1 MRLFVGDDWA
11 EDHHDV
17 EVMNEAGKVLA
28 KRRLPEGV
36 AGMAR
41 LHALIGQQLGD
52 DADDAEVVIGTETDR
67 GPWVA
72 ALVAA
77 GYTVYGVNPLQA
89 SRYRERHGVSGAK
102 SDTGD
107 AHMLTDMVRTDS
119 HQLRAV
125 AGDSPDAGAVKV
137 VARTHKTLIWE
148 RTRQVQRLR
157 HQLREYFP
165 AALAAFED
173 LDAPDALE
181 LLGKA
186 PDPARAARL
195 TRAQV
200 SAALKRARRR
210 DIPGK
215 ATAILAALR
224 GEQLGQPPA
233 VTAAYAVTARSLI
246 AVITTLNEQVKVLE
260 EQVRAHFG
268 RHPDAE
274 IYLSQPGIGPVLGAR
289 VLGEFGDDPGR
300 YASGKARKNYAA
312 TSPITRASGKK
323 KVVAARFI
331 RNDRLT
337 DALMSQALSAI
348 SASPGA
354 RALYDAERARGAEH
368 NPALRKLANRLVG
381 ILHGCLKTRTLYDEA
396 TAWPQQE
403 KIHQS
408 DLAA

>member
-1 MRLFVGDDWA
+1 MRLFAGDDWA

-17 EVMNEAGKVLA
+17 ELMDAAGRVLA
-28 KRRLPEGV
+28 RKRLPEGV

-41 LHALIGQQLGD
+41 LNELTGQHLGE
-52 DADDAEVVIGTETDR
+52 DAEDPEVVIGIETDR

-77 GYTVYGVNPLQA
+77 GYVVYAVNPLQA

-102 SDTGD
+102 SDRGD
-107 AHMLTDMVRTDS
+107 SHMLADMVRTDS

-125 AGDSPDAGAVKV
+125 AGDSPDAAAVKV

-157 HQLREYFP
+157 YQLREYFP

-173 LDAPDALE
+173 LDALDALE
-181 LLGKA
+181 LLARA
-186 PDPARAARL
+186 PDPARARRL

-210 DIPGK
+210 DIPAK

-224 GEQLGQPPA
+224 SAQLGQPEA

-246 AVITTLNEQVKVLE
+246 AVITVLNEQVKALE
-260 EQVRAHFG
+260 SEVEAVFG

-274 IYLSQPGIGPVLGAR
+274 IYLSQPGLGPVLGPR
-289 VLGEFGDDPGR
+289 VLGEFGDDPHR

-312 TSPITRASGKK
+312 TSPLTRASGKK
-323 KVVAARFI
+323 KVVVARFI

-337 DALMSQALSAI
+337 DALMAQAFTALSV
-348 SASPGA
+348 SPGA
-354 RALYDAERARGAEH
+354 RALYDAERARGTEY
-368 NPALRKLANRLVG
+368 NPALRKVANRLVG

-396 TAWPQQE
+396 TAWPHPE
-403 KIHQS
+403 NR
-408 DLAA
+408 LAA

>member
-1 MRLFVGDDWA
+1 M
-11 EDHHDV
+11 
-17 EVMNEAGKVLA
+17 
-28 KRRLPEGV
+28 
-36 AGMAR
+36 
-41 LHALIGQQLGD
+41 
-52 DADDAEVVIGTETDR
+52 
-67 GPWVA
+67 
-72 ALVAA
+72 
-77 GYTVYGVNPLQA
+77 
-89 SRYRERHGVSGAK
+89 
-102 SDTGD
+102 
-107 AHMLTDMVRTDS
+107 
-119 HQLRAV
+119 
-125 AGDSPDAGAVKV
+125 
-137 VARTHKTLIWE
+137 
-148 RTRQVQRLR
+148 
-157 HQLREYFP
+157 
-165 AALAAFED
+165 
-173 LDAPDALE
+173 
-181 LLGKA
+181 
-186 PDPARAARL
+186 
-195 TRAQV
+195 

-224 GEQLGQPPA
+224 SEQLGQPPA

-354 RALYDAERARGAEH
+354 RALYDAERDRGAEH

-396 TAWPQQE
+396 TAWPQRE
-403 KIHQS
+403 NPPQS

>member
-17 EVMNEAGKVLA
+17 ELMNEQGRVLA
-28 KRRLPEGV
+28 HMRLPEGV

-41 LHALIGQQLGD
+41 LHELIGEQLGE
-52 DADDAEVVIGTETDR
+52 DADDAEVIIGTETDR

-89 SRYRERHGVSGAK
+89 SRYQKRHGVSGAK

-107 AHMLTDMVRTDS
+107 AHMLTDMVHTDS
-119 HQLRAV
+119 HQLRAMT
-125 AGDSPDAGAVKV
+125 GDSPNAGAVKV

-165 AALAAFED
+165 AALGAFED

-181 LLGKA
+181 LLARA
-186 PDPARAARL
+186 PDPARAAKL
-195 TRAQV
+195 TRAQI

-210 DIPGK
+210 NIADKTGVIM
-215 ATAILAALR
+215 AALR
-224 GEQLGQPPA
+224 GEYLGQPPA
-233 VTAAYAVTARSLI
+233 LTAAYAATARSLI
-246 AVITTLNEQVKVLE
+246 AVITALNDQVTTLEQ
-260 EQVRAHFG
+260 QVREHFG
-268 RHPDAE
+268 QHPDAE
-274 IYLSQPGIGPVLGAR
+274 IYQSQPGLAAILGAR
-289 VLGEFGDDPGR
+289 VLGEFGDDPHR
-300 YASGKARKNYAA
+300 YADAKSRKNYGG

-331 RNDRLT
+331 RNSRLT
-337 DALMSQALSAI
+337 
-348 SASPGA
+348 
-354 RALYDAERARGAEH
+354 
-368 NPALRKLANRLVG
+368 
-381 ILHGCLKTRTLYDEA
+381 
-396 TAWPQQE
+396 
-403 KIHQS
+403 
-408 DLAA
+408 

>member
-1 MRLFVGDDWA
+1 
-11 EDHHDV
+11 
-17 EVMNEAGKVLA
+17 
-28 KRRLPEGV
+28 
-36 AGMAR
+36 
-41 LHALIGQQLGD
+41 
-52 DADDAEVVIGTETDR
+52 
-67 GPWVA
+67 
-72 ALVAA
+72 
-77 GYTVYGVNPLQA
+77 
-89 SRYRERHGVSGAK
+89 
-102 SDTGD
+102 
-107 AHMLTDMVRTDS
+107 
-119 HQLRAV
+119 V

-186 PDPARAARL
+186 SDPARAARL

-210 DIPGK
+210 NIPEK
-215 ATAILAALR
+215 TTAILAALR
-224 GEQLGQPPA
+224 SEQLAQPPA
-233 VTAAYAVTARSLI
+233 VAAAYAVTVRALI

-260 EQVRAHFG
+260 EQVGAHFG

-331 RNDRLT
+331 RNQRLA
-337 DALMSQALSAI
+337 DALMSQALSALT
-348 SASPGA
+348 ASPGA
-354 RALYDAERARGAEH
+354 RALYDAERDRGTEH

-381 ILHGCLKTRTLYDEA
+381 ILHGCLKTHTPYDEA

-403 KIHQS
+403 NIHQS

>member
-17 EVMNEAGKVLA
+17 ELMDEAGRVLA
-28 KRRLPEGV
+28 RKRLPEGV

-41 LHALIGQQLGD
+41 LHALIGEHLGD
-52 DADDAEVVIGTETDR
+52 GAEDAEVVVGTETDR

-125 AGDSPDAGAVKV
+125 AGDSPDAGAVKL

-157 HQLREYFP
+157 HQLREYYP
-165 AALAAFED
+165 AALVAFED

-186 PDPARAARL
+186 SDPARAARL

-210 DIPGK
+210 NIPDK

-224 GEQLGQPPA
+224 SEQLAQPSA
-233 VTAAYAVTARSLI
+233 VAAAYAVTVRSLI
-246 AVITTLNEQVKVLE
+246 AVIITLNEQVKILE
-260 EQVRAHFG
+260 EQVGAHFG

-331 RNDRLT
+331 RNQRLT
-337 DALMSQALSAI
+337 DALMAQALSAI

-354 RALYDAERARGAEH
+354 RALYDAERARGTEH

-381 ILHGCLKTRTLYDEA
+381 ILHGCLKTRTPYDEA
-396 TAWPQQE
+396 TAWPQQGN
-403 KIHQS
+403 IHQS

>member
-1 MRLFVGDDWA
+1 MDARGR
-11 EDHHDV
+11 
-17 EVMNEAGKVLA
+17 VLA
-28 KRRLPEGV
+28 RKRLPEGV

-41 LHALIGQQLGD
+41 LHELIGEQLGE
-52 DADDAEVVIGTETDR
+52 DADDAEVIVGTETDR

-89 SRYRERHGVSGAK
+89 SRYRQRHGVSGAK

-107 AHMLTDMVRTDS
+107 AHMLADMVRTDS

-125 AGDSPDAGAVKV
+125 AGDSPGAGAVKV

-165 AALAAFED
+165 AALGAFED

-181 LLGKA
+181 LLARA
-186 PDPARAARL
+186 PDPARAAKL
-195 TRAQV
+195 TRAQI

-215 ATAILAALR
+215 ATAILTALR
-224 GEQLGQPPA
+224 GAQLGQPPA
-233 VTAAYAVTARSLI
+233 ITAAYAATVRSLI
-246 AVITTLNEQVKVLE
+246 AVIITLNEQVKILQGRVE
-260 EQVRAHFG
+260 ADFG
-268 RHPDAE
+268 QHPDAE
-274 IYLSQPGIGPVLGAR
+274 IYLSQPGLGPVLGAR
-289 VLGEFGDDPGR
+289 VLGEFGDDPHR

-323 KVVAARFI
+323 KMIMARFI
-331 RNDRLT
+331 HNDRLI
-337 DALMSQALSAI
+337 DALMAQALSALG
-348 SASPGA
+348 SSPGA
-354 RALYDAERARGAEH
+354 RALYDAQRAAGVEH
-368 NPALRKLANRLVG
+368 NAALRKLANRLVG
-381 ILHGCLKTRTLYDEA
+381 ILHGCLKTRTTYDES
-396 TAWPQQE
+396 TAWSPRE
-403 KIHQS
+403 NK
-408 DLAA
+408 LAA

>member
-41 LHALIGQQLGD
+41 LHALIGQHLGD

-224 GEQLGQPPA
+224 SEQLGQPPA

>member
-1 MRLFVGDDWA
+1 M
-11 EDHHDV
+11 
-17 EVMNEAGKVLA
+17 
-28 KRRLPEGV
+28 
-36 AGMAR
+36 
-41 LHALIGQQLGD
+41 
-52 DADDAEVVIGTETDR
+52 
-67 GPWVA
+67 
-72 ALVAA
+72 
-77 GYTVYGVNPLQA
+77 
-89 SRYRERHGVSGAK
+89 
-102 SDTGD
+102 
-107 AHMLTDMVRTDS
+107 
-119 HQLRAV
+119 
-125 AGDSPDAGAVKV
+125 
-137 VARTHKTLIWE
+137 
-148 RTRQVQRLR
+148 
-157 HQLREYFP
+157 
-165 AALAAFED
+165 
-173 LDAPDALE
+173 
-181 LLGKA
+181 
-186 PDPARAARL
+186 
-195 TRAQV
+195 

-215 ATAILAALR
+215 AAAILAALR
-224 GEQLGQPPA
+224 SEQLGQPPA

-337 DALMSQALSAI
+337 DALMAQALSAI

-354 RALYDAERARGAEH
+354 RALYDAERDRGAEH

-381 ILHGCLKTRTLYDEA
+381 ILHGCLKTRTPYDEA
-396 TAWPQQE
+396 TAWPQRE
-403 KIHQS
+403 NLPQS

>member
-17 EVMNEAGKVLA
+17 ELMDEAGRVLA
-28 KRRLPEGV
+28 RKRLPEGV

-52 DADDAEVVIGTETDR
+52 DADDAEVVIGIETDR

-224 GEQLGQPPA
+224 SEQLGQPPA

-246 AVITTLNEQVKVLE
+246 AVITTLNEQVTVLE

-337 DALMSQALSAI
+337 DALMAQALSAI

-354 RALYDAERARGAEH
+354 RALYDAERDRGAEH

-396 TAWPQQE
+396 TAWPQRE
-403 KIHQS
+403 NLPQS

>member
-17 EVMNEAGKVLA
+17 ELMDVAGRVLA
-28 KRRLPEGV
+28 KKRLPEGV

-41 LHALIGQQLGD
+41 LHELIAQHAQDPDERGE
-52 DADDAEVVIGTETDR
+52 DAEVVIGIETDR

-77 GYTVYGVNPLQA
+77 GYTVYAVNPLQA

-102 SDTGD
+102 SDRGD

-125 AGDSPDAGAVKV
+125 AGDSADAGAVKA

-215 ATAILAALR
+215 AAAILAAWR
-224 GEQLGQPPA
+224 SEQLGQPPA
-233 VTAAYAVTARSLI
+233 VTAASAVTARSLI

-323 KVVAARFI
+323 NVVAARFI

-337 DALMSQALSAI
+337 DALMAQALSAI

-354 RALYDAERARGAEH
+354 RALYDAERDRGAEH

-381 ILHGCLKTRTLYDEA
+381 ILH
-396 TAWPQQE
+396 
-403 KIHQS
+403 
-408 DLAA
+408 

>member
-1 MRLFVGDDWA
+1 M
-11 EDHHDV
+11 
-17 EVMNEAGKVLA
+17 
-28 KRRLPEGV
+28 
-36 AGMAR
+36 
-41 LHALIGQQLGD
+41 
-52 DADDAEVVIGTETDR
+52 
-67 GPWVA
+67 
-72 ALVAA
+72 
-77 GYTVYGVNPLQA
+77 
-89 SRYRERHGVSGAK
+89 
-102 SDTGD
+102 
-107 AHMLTDMVRTDS
+107 
-119 HQLRAV
+119 
-125 AGDSPDAGAVKV
+125 
-137 VARTHKTLIWE
+137 
-148 RTRQVQRLR
+148 QRLR

-165 AALAAFED
+165 AARAAFED

-224 GEQLGQPPA
+224 SEQLGQPPA

-300 YASGKARKNYAA
+300 YASGKACKNYAA

-337 DALMSQALSAI
+337 DALMAQALSAI

-354 RALYDAERARGAEH
+354 RALYDAERDRGAEH

-381 ILHGCLKTRTLYDEA
+381 ILHGCLKTRTPYDEA
-396 TAWPQQE
+396 TAWPQRE
-403 KIHQS
+403 NLPQS

>member
-1 MRLFVGDDWA
+1 MELMD
-11 EDHHDV
+11 
-17 EVMNEAGKVLA
+17 EAGRVLA
-28 KRRLPEGV
+28 RKRLPEGV

-41 LHALIGQQLGD
+41 LHALIGQYLGE

-77 GYTVYGVNPLQA
+77 GYTVFGVNPLQA
-89 SRYRERHGVSGAK
+89 SGYRVRHGVSGAK
-102 SDTGD
+102 SDGAD
-107 AHMLTDMVRTDS
+107 AHMLADMVRTDS

-157 HQLREYFP
+157 HQLRDYFP
-165 AALAAFED
+165 AALDAFED

-224 GEQLGQPPA
+224 SEQLAQPQA

-246 AVITTLNEQVKVLE
+246 AVITTLNEQVKILE

-274 IYLSQPGIGPVLGAR
+274 IYQSQPGLGPVLGAR
-289 VLGEFGDDPGR
+289 VLGEFGDDPER

-323 KVVAARFI
+323 KVVLARYVH
-331 RNDRLT
+331 NDRLI
-337 DALMSQALSAI
+337 DALMGQAFAALN
-348 SASPGA
+348 ASPGA
-354 RALYDAERARGAEH
+354 RAYYDCQRARGSGH
-368 NPALRKLANRLVG
+368 NPALRQLANRLIG
-381 ILHGCLKTRTLYDEA
+381 ILHGCLKTRTLYDES
-396 TAWPQQE
+396 TAWPQQV
-403 KIHQS
+403 
-408 DLAA
+408 AATEQTAA